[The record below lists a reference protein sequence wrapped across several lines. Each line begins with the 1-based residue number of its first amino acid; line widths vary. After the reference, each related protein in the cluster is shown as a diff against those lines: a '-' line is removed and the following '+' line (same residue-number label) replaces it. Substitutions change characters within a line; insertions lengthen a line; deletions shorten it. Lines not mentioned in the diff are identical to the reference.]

1 MVFKYFG
8 FIISWAMRAFLF
20 ASSIYYIYKEDF
32 FGAIIIA
39 LSLGFALIPE
49 IIRMSYNVKLHWIY
63 DLLFTV
69 LITGHMI
76 GFMGMYELSL
86 VYDDFL
92 HIMGSFI
99 LGVFGFMII
108 YSYDYSEKIKIT
120 IPFLMFF
127 TILWTL
133 GIGAVWEI
141 VEFLWDNIALLSSE
155 YGFAQDSQL
164 DTMIDLSWDFVCGVL
179 ATLFMASIFKR
190 MHKDKKERLIQP
202 IASLLTAKNKS
213 AAI

>member
-1 MVFKYFG
+1 MVYKYFG
-8 FIISWAMRAFLF
+8 FVISWTMRAFLF
-20 ASSIYYIYKEDF
+20 AASGYYIYKGDL

-39 LSLGFALIPE
+39 FSLGFALIPE
-49 IIRMSYNVKLHWIY
+49 IIRMVYSVKLHWIY
-63 DLLFTV
+63 DLLFTI

-76 GFMGMYELSL
+76 GFMGMYEQSL

-92 HIMGSFI
+92 HILGSFI
-99 LGVFGFMII
+99 LGVMGFMII

-127 TILWTL
+127 TMLWTL
-133 GIGAVWEI
+133 GIGAIWEI

-155 YGFAQDSQL
+155 YGFAQDSLL

-179 ATLFMASIFKR
+179 ATLFMATVFQR
-190 MHKDKKERLIQP
+190 MHKESKENIIEPL
-202 IASLLTAKNKS
+202 ANLLSTKNKG
-213 AAI
+213 ATI

>member
-1 MVFKYFG
+1 MVYRYLGSIF
-8 FIISWAMRAFLF
+8 SWVMRSFLF

-63 DLLFTV
+63 DVLFTV
-69 LITGHMI
+69 IITGHMI
-76 GFMGMYELSL
+76 GFMGMYEQSL
-86 VYDDFL
+86 IYDDFL
-92 HIMGSFI
+92 HIIGSFI
-99 LGVFGFMII
+99 LGIIGFMII

-133 GIGAVWEI
+133 GIGAIWEI

-155 YGFAQDSQL
+155 YGFAQDSLL
-164 DTMIDLSWDFVCGVL
+164 DTMTDLSWDFICGVL
-179 ATLFMASIFKR
+179 ATMFMASIFKK
-190 MHKDKKERLIQP
+190 MHKDTKERLIQP
-202 IASLLTAKNKS
+202 IANLLTAKNKS
-213 AAI
+213 ATI